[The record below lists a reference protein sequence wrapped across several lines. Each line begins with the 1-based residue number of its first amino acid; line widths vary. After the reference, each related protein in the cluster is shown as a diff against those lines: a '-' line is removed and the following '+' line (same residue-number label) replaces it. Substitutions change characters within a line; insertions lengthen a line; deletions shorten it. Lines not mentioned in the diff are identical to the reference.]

1 MTLNL
6 GIILNCVQHN
16 HLSVNTKDVNWPLVL
31 KPWLESD
38 QRNRLMAFL
47 ICGCVAHFF
56 KDDDPAYLELTRSD
70 TNLLIQYFTT
80 ASESAQL
87 FVKLDNGL
95 VRLSALV
102 FVRSLCNLYRELK
115 VLPQPEEMF
124 RLTSN
129 LLFTGN
135 NPEKKAACLFISL
148 IDESKGMID
157 NSELPLL
164 EVLEQLQED
173 NDPELKL
180 VAKDALSTIH
190 REGN

>member
-1 MTLNL
+1 
-6 GIILNCVQHN
+6 
-16 HLSVNTKDVNWPLVL
+16 
-31 KPWLESD
+31 
-38 QRNRLMAFL
+38 MAFL

-115 VLPQPEEMF
+115 VLPQPEEML

-129 LLFTGN
+129 LLFTGD